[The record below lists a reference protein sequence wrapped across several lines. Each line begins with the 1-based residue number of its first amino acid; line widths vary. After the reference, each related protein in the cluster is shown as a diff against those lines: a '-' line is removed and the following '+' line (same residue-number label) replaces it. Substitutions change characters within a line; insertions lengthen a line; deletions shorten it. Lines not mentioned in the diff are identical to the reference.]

1 MQYIARFQSHLVEQ
15 REAVNHVA
23 CFRPSDVGRGSK
35 VKNWEQNTALPF
47 SLIYFIFVLSISYFL
62 SFVKQRKYQSS
73 NSLWFLMLFFFINRL
88 RKKLP
93 SWWWKLFVCVNP
105 VPWWK
110 CGRLD
115 PSLHASSI
123 IGCSLY
129 TTVWPLCTTIP
140 TEIRWDRL
148 YDYSFK
154 IFLCFWLAK
163 IPRIIHRNQLL
174 STKFGRILKYV
185 KNDVNCAAKEGNHR
199 WWRHRPPVAPLPTK
213 YTSSCWEDQ
222 RPSTEGKIF
231 SKYCNTSA
239 TLGFHQ
245 PPAPSHLYHSGGMN
259 LRVRPKVKYYI
270 SCEVYAL
277 WLVT

>member
-1 MQYIARFQSHLVEQ
+1 MPGGQEKEPRSLGYSHVGALWIVFHYGYTAPRLCSSLYLCPGTGNSWTTVSIKDSWTSDMQYMARFQSHLVEQ
-15 REAVNHVA
+15 REAVNHVT
-23 CFRPSDVGRGSK
+23 CFRPSNVGRGSK

-129 TTVWPLCTTIP
+129 TTDWPLCTTIP
-140 TEIRWDRL
+140 TAIRWEKTEWFFIPNL
-148 YDYSFK
+148 PL
-154 IFLCFWLAK
+154 FL
-163 IPRIIHRNQLL
+163 
-174 STKFGRILKYV
+174 
-185 KNDVNCAAKEGNHR
+185 
-199 WWRHRPPVAPLPTK
+199 
-213 YTSSCWEDQ
+213 TS
-222 RPSTEGKIF
+222 
-231 SKYCNTSA
+231 
-239 TLGFHQ
+239 
-245 PPAPSHLYHSGGMN
+245 
-259 LRVRPKVKYYI
+259 
-270 SCEVYAL
+270 
-277 WLVT
+277 